1 VTGKISALRTAATIA
16 ATQTAEAKKK
26 KRKRTRSTVSVDMTT
41 VSSSIETIE
50 VDDDER
56 DTESPSAMAAPSA
69 GTPRK
74 AASTEEQAV
83 GTPCQTSA
91 TQERPRSSADTV
103 GDLRS
108 HKRARKAPP
117 KACKPGLRSATK

>member
-26 KRKRTRSTVSVDMTT
+26 RKWTRSTVSVDMTT

-56 DTESPSAMAAPSA
+56 DTELPSAMAAPSA

-83 GTPCQTSA
+83 GTPCQRSA